1 MTLEPTALSDE
12 ASLLI
17 EGLATVVLPPKSPKR
32 RAGVFYNPKM
42 SLNRDLAVLFASS
55 HFPSWMHL
63 RVCDP
68 MTGSGVRA
76 VRYVRE
82 SPNISSV
89 VAADKDPATTEAARR
104 TVKRNGVDSEV
115 TVVELDANLL
125 LAQHAEDRFD
135 LIDLDPF
142 GSPAPFF
149 ESALRAAKD
158 GGVIAAT
165 ATDMGPL
172 TGARAAACFRKYAVR
187 PVDCEFQ
194 KELAVRTLA
203 STLMTGAG
211 KLDLGISLVFSH
223 ATDHYAR
230 IYARVT
236 KGKTSSNDAAKGLGY
251 LEYCGRCLTRQSQ
264 RSMES
269 LRGLC
274 SSCGSKT
281 KVGGP
286 YWLGPLW
293 DVRTVKAMIGRT
305 PTLSTSRLTEAQTM
319 LAVIADE
326 LDGRPFHYRTD
337 ALAHSYR
344 VKPVRIQSLL
354 TLLRDCGFHATRTH
368 FHSNGFRTDA
378 PVRQIVRLITRLSK
392 KT

>member
-1 MTLEPTALSDE
+1 MTLEPAPLSDG
-12 ASLLI
+12 ARLLV
-17 EGLATVVLPPKSPKR
+17 EGLAKLILPPKSPKR
-32 RAGVFYNPKM
+32 RLGVFYNPKM
-42 SLNRDLAVLFASS
+42 NLNRDLAVLFASS

-76 VRYVRE
+76 VRYVLE
-82 SPNISSV
+82 CPNISSV
-89 VAADKDPATTEAARR
+89 VAADKDADTTEAARR
-104 TVKRNGVDSEV
+104 TIQRNDVDSKV
-115 TVVELDANLL
+115 TVVELDANML

-135 LIDLDPF
+135 LVDLDPF

-187 PVDCEFQ
+187 PVRCEFE

-203 STLMTGAG
+203 STLMSAAG
-211 KLDLGISLVFSH
+211 KLELGISLAFSH

-236 KGKTSSNDAAKGLGY
+236 KGRTSSNDAAKRLGY
-251 LEYCGRCLTRQSQ
+251 LEYCEKCLTRQSWS
-264 RSMES
+264 SMES
-269 LRGLC
+269 LRSLC
-274 SSCGSKT
+274 PSCGSKT
-281 KVGGP
+281 RLGGP
-286 YWLGPLW
+286 YWLGPLG
-293 DVRTVKAMIGRT
+293 DERTVQAMIGRT
-305 PTLSTSRLTEAQTM
+305 PTLSTSRLTEAQTI

-326 LDGRPFHYRTD
+326 LEGRPFHYRTD
-337 ALAHSYR
+337 AIAHSYM
-344 VKPVRIQSLL
+344 VKPVRIQCLL
-354 TLLRDCGFHATRTH
+354 NLLRDSGFHATRTH
-368 FHSNGFRTDA
+368 FSSNGFRTDA
-378 PVRQIVRLITRLSK
+378 PLWQIVRLMKRLSK